1 MIRLRQLFLMIAL
14 LPVSLMAQE
23 EETAD
28 FTSDLFGGITS
39 TDALPV
45 GRLQWETYALYDH
58 ITTDG
63 MDYKTWC
70 PNSSM
75 LRYGVYKNIELF
87 ASGAW
92 MHMRVDDM
100 SFSGFADLSVGVK
113 TRLFQGWKALPSV
126 ALRGFLYFPGS
137 ERSDFLPRRFSYQ
150 LDLLF
155 GHHLT
160 SWCELS
166 YIGSVLWDDNPSPT
180 YFWGAN
186 LNFHLTDKLALSV
199 EESNFYYD
207 FEPEEKFQP
216 WGSLTLA
223 YQLLPR
229 VELGLATDINLRHP
243 ADYRNVAL
251 GVTWQLTKK

>member
-14 LPVSLMAQE
+14 FPVSMMAQE
-23 EETAD
+23 EDAAD

-39 TDALPV
+39 TDVLPV
-45 GRLQWETYALYDH
+45 GRLQWETYALYEH
-58 ITTDG
+58 TTMDG

-75 LRYGVYKNIELF
+75 LRYGLYKNVELF
-87 ASGAW
+87 ATGTW
-92 MHMRVDDM
+92 MHLRVDGE
-100 SFSGFADLSVGVK
+100 SYSGFSDLAVGVK
-113 TRLFQGWKALPSV
+113 TRIFQGWKAVPSV

-137 ERSDFLPRRFSYQ
+137 ENSDFLPRHFAYQ

-155 GHHLT
+155 CNPLT
-160 SWCELS
+160 SWCELG
-166 YIGSVLWDDNPSPT
+166 YMGSVIWDDNPSPT

-186 LNFHLTDKLALSV
+186 LNFLLSDKITLTV
-199 EESNFYYD
+199 EESNYYCD
-207 FEPEEKFQP
+207 YEPEDKFEP
-216 WGSLTLA
+216 WGSLTLT
-223 YQLLPR
+223 YRLHPR

-243 ADYRNVAL
+243 NDFRNVAL